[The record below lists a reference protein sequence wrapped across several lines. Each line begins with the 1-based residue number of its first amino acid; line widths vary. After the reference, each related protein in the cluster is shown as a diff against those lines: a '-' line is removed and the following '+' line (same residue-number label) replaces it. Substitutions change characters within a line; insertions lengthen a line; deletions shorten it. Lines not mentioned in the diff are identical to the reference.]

1 MGVFLLGC
9 PTPVNNV
16 DLAKG
21 TTVLRGCKLK
31 SIMCQ
36 VHTNQVL
43 SIFGMLCNLIT
54 LPTSPTTCSNK
65 KLKSFFLN
73 KETQKLLGNAMH
85 SEAATPKTNHHW

>member
-65 KLKSFFLN
+65 KAK
-73 KETQKLLGNAMH
+73 KLLFEQRN
-85 SEAATPKTNHHW
+85 PKTFG